1 MDYGK
6 ELKKVVML
14 STTMNPS
21 NYTYPDREERLTS
34 RLIQSYEE
42 TRWNL
47 EEAYVLKKVK
57 DALLEDKEKLTVSL
71 DVGTGLGRL
80 ISFLL
85 SISTK
90 VIAIDADLWRLRRAM
105 ESFGDRPNVFFLWT
119 KGSRLDPIP
128 PESVDFINYSHVAQ
142 HVAHHELLETLGE
155 FYRVLKDDGWL
166 LLLTTHSEGKEW
178 FLVST
183 ENGIKEIKR
192 NEYEKLTRNSQ
203 PGKLPVRKFDV
214 DYLEALLR
222 DFGFKIEWKIYYH
235 IKPEFV
241 AGAEIEEPES
251 INGNP
256 AERNQEQGVEE
267 IIKILKSINSN
278 EMEARRKALDVALL
292 LRKG

>member
-1 MDYGK
+1 
-6 ELKKVVML
+6 ML
-14 STTMNPS
+14 NTIMNSS
-21 NYTYPDREERLTS
+21 NYTYPDRDERLTS
-34 RLIQSYEE
+34 RLIQSYKE

-47 EEAYVLKKVK
+47 EEAYVFKKVK
-57 DALLEDKEKLTVSL
+57 NTVLKENEKLTVSL

-80 ISFLL
+80 IPFLL

-105 ESFGDRPNVFFLWT
+105 EFFENEPNIFFLWT
-119 KGSRLDPIP
+119 KGSRLDPLP
-128 PESVDFINYSHVAQ
+128 PECVDFINYSHVAQ
-142 HVAHHELLETLGE
+142 HVSHYELLETLGE
-155 FYRVLKDDGWL
+155 FYRILRDDGWL

-183 ENGIKEIKR
+183 ENGVKEIKR

-235 IKPEFV
+235 IKPEF
-241 AGAEIEEPES
+241 APRDEIEKPKSFNE
-251 INGNP
+251 NP
-256 AERNQEQGVEE
+256 SKRDPGQWVEE
-267 IIKILKSINSN
+267 IIESLKSINSN
-278 EMEARRKALDVALL
+278 EMDARRKALDVALL